1 MTNTLLSSDVRYS
14 SDEVAADVRD
24 RRPESLTLFGELN
37 DVQRQQLASD
47 AWMIGLRALHNA
59 HTAAQESKLKDI
71 GESLVGDIGRQLNA
85 HIERQQETTVEV
97 LGRYFDP
104 KDGHVNQR
112 LTAFLNDDG
121 VLAHVLDR
129 YLGPANSVLAET
141 LARQVGESSLLL
153 KRLSPTDS
161 EGVIK
166 TLETQLRTVME
177 DGHAEVLKALD
188 PLTDDGAVARFLKS
202 LREEL
207 TDANEDRA
215 TQLSAALA
223 ALDANDENSLL
234 SRLVRETNQAR
245 LDVLSAVNPETPNS
259 PMAVLKS
266 SLTTLLQQ
274 QSVNQA
280 EVAKQ
285 HQERQTQFEKEVR
298 EALTRIETKRSQ
310 DQTSPRGGL
319 DFEDEVTRFVNAAT
333 VGGPCVFSVVG
344 TTAGVGRCKK
354 GDAVL
359 RFTQESAFAD
369 AGVVFE
375 AKREA
380 GYTVQAALDELDEAR
395 KNRDAGAGVFV
406 MARSH
411 ASEVFPRFVRYGSNV
426 LVTWDEQDSGTD
438 PYLHAAILLGM
449 SLVTRSRTTGD
460 VGDITALKDIE
471 ARIEGELS
479 RLEKM
484 EKYSGNIRRNVDDIS
499 DEVRKAQKAL
509 DLLLRRAHSTLLALK
524 VELDDED
531 FERTS
536 PITLPGG
543 SLENASLAL
552 ADGVEAA

>member
-1 MTNTLLSSDVRYS
+1 MTSTLLSADVRYS

-24 RRPESLTLFGELN
+24 RRPDSLTLFGEL
-37 DVQRQQLASD
+37 DDPQRRQLALD
-47 AWMIGLRALHNA
+47 AWTIGLRALYNA

-71 GESLVGDIGRQLNA
+71 GESLMGDIGRQLSA
-85 HIERQQETTVEV
+85 HIERQQETIAEV
-97 LGRYFDP
+97 LGRFFDP
-104 KDGHVNQR
+104 TDGHVNQR

-121 VLAHVLDR
+121 VLARVLDK
-129 YLGPANSVLAET
+129 YLGPGNSVLPET
-141 LARQVGESSLLL
+141 LARQVGQSSPLL
-153 KRLSPTDS
+153 KKLSPTDS

-177 DGHAEVLKALD
+177 NGHAEVLKTLD

-207 TDANEDRA
+207 KAANQDRA
-215 TQLSAALA
+215 AQLSAALA

-245 LDVLSAVNPETPNS
+245 QDVLTAVNPETPSS

-266 SLTTLLQQ
+266 SLTSLLQQ
-274 QSVNQA
+274 QFASQA
-280 EVAKQ
+280 EVANKQ
-285 HQERQTQFEKEVR
+285 QERQTRFENEVR
-298 EALTRIETKRSQ
+298 EALTRIETKRAQ

-319 DFEDEVTRFVNAAT
+319 DFEDEVTRFVNTAT
-333 VGGPCVFSVVG
+333 QGGPCVFTAVG
-344 TTAGVGRCKK
+344 ATAGIGRCKK

-359 RFTQESAFAD
+359 RFTAESVFAN

-380 GYTVQAALDELDEAR
+380 GYTVQAALAELDEAR

-426 LVTWDEQDSGTD
+426 LVTWDEQDPRTD

-484 EKYSGNIRRNVDDIS
+484 EKYTHNIRKNVDDIG

-509 DLLLRRAHSTLLALK
+509 DILLRKAQRTLLALK
-524 VELDDED
+524 VELHDEEG
-531 FERTS
+531 ERDS
-536 PITLPGG
+536 PITLPNG
-543 SLENASLAL
+543 SFDEAVMAL
-552 ADGVEAA
+552 SNSGEAA